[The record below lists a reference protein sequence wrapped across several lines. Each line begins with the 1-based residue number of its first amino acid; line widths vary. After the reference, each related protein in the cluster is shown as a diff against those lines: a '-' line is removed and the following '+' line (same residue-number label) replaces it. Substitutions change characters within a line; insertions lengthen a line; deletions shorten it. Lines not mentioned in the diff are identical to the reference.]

1 MNVYIYVYMFICIYV
16 YMYICI
22 YVHMHREQ
30 APKLTNVLWCAQ
42 LKTQYQFF
50 AFRDDLKDL
59 LEKCAT
65 FWNQVA
71 TLLKPLNN
79 SSSLVRNKS
88 GAE

>member
-1 MNVYIYVYMFICIYV
+1 MYVFLYV

-71 TLLKPLNN
+71 GLSKPLSNA
-79 SSSLVRNKS
+79 SSLLLNKS
-88 GAE
+88 RVE